1 MDMSIIMAILSAAAA
16 ISGIA
21 LGWTGRN
28 KTLRAEVRQEAGS
41 GAVLRSDMD
50 YIKRGVDD
58 IRLEQRAQGQRIDVL
73 SERVTR
79 LEESSKQA
87 HRRLDRMEGVRMKEE
102 ESPICKPYSI

>member
-1 MDMSIIMAILSAAAA
+1 MDNSIFAIISAIAA

-21 LGWTGRN
+21 LGWAGRN
-28 KTLRAEVRQEAGS
+28 RTLRAEVKQEAGS

-79 LEESSKQA
+79 LEESGKQA
-87 HRRLDRMEGVRMKEE
+87 HKRLDRMENIWAKEE
-102 ESPICKPYSI
+102 DHAV